1 MSLPVEGAEKRA
13 FKFLLYNEF
22 QGLLSTTAER
32 FGRAAAAL
40 IEGSGFGVQK
50 IQSPPAGP

>member
-32 FGRAAAAL
+32 FGRAATAL